1 MSYFKKNPHILIII
15 VAALGYFVDI
25 YDLIL
30 FNVVKKESLEQIMA
44 YADAAERKN
53 TGIFLFNMQMTG
65 MLIGGILWG
74 IWGDKKGRLSV
85 LFGSIMLYSAA
96 NLANAFVTDVS
107 TYAIVR
113 VIAGIGLAGEL
124 GAGITLVAETMSKE
138 KRGYGTMII
147 VTFGALGAVVAALV
161 GAEGHIVGQ
170 WLSSIFGTP
179 FANWQV
185 AYIIGGV
192 LGLLLLLL
200 RVGTIESGM
209 FKSMQDKE
217 ISRGDIKILFNNKER
232 FLKYLNCIL
241 IGVPIWYIIGLL
253 VANSQEVFAVDLQIN
268 GQVING
274 KALMFAY
281 LGLSFG
287 DLISGLLSQFLRSR
301 KKVVYLYLAFTAVLM
316 FYFLFLMKGASAE
329 HYYLISFLLGTA
341 SGYWAIFVTIASEQ
355 FGTNIRSTV
364 TNTVPN
370 FVRGSVPVITSSF
383 GFFTAIFANN
393 ILSAL
398 IVGIICV
405 ALAAWANYR
414 SKETFAKDLNYL
426 ETM

>member
-44 YADAAERKN
+44 YADASERKN

-96 NLANAFVTDVS
+96 NIANAFLTDVT

-113 VIAGIGLAGEL
+113 IIAGIGLAGEL

-147 VTFGALGAVVAALV
+147 VTFGALGAVIAALV
-161 GAEGHIVGQ
+161 GAEGHIVGK
-170 WLSSIFGTP
+170 WLSSILGTP
-179 FANWQV
+179 VANWQV

-209 FKSMQDKE
+209 FKSMQNKE
-217 ISRGDIKILFNNKER
+217 ISRGNIKILFNNKER
-232 FLKYLNCIL
+232 FFKYLNCIL

-253 VANSQEVFAVDLQIN
+253 VANSQEIFAVDLDIK

-301 KKVVYLYLAFTAVLM
+301 KKVVFLYLGFTAFLM

-370 FVRGSVPVITSSF
+370 FVRGSVPIITSSF
-383 GFFTAIFANN
+383 GFFTAVLSNN
-393 ILSAL
+393 IYSAL

>member
-44 YADAAERKN
+44 YADASERKN

-113 VIAGIGLAGEL
+113 IIAGIGLAGEL

-161 GAEGHIVGQ
+161 GAEGHVVGK

-253 VANSQEVFAVDLQIN
+253 VANSQEVFAVDLNIQ

-287 DLISGLLSQFLRSR
+287 DLVSGLLSQFLRSR
-301 KKVVYLYLAFTAVLM
+301 KKVVFIYLAFTALLM
-316 FYFLFLMKGASAE
+316 FYFLFLMKGSSVE

-370 FVRGSVPVITSSF
+370 FVRGSVPLITSSF
-383 GFFTAIFANN
+383 GFFTAILANN
-393 ILSAL
+393 IFSAL

>member
-1 MSYFKKNPHILIII
+1 MSYLKKNPHVLIII

-44 YADAAERKN
+44 YADTEERKN

-85 LFGSIMLYSAA
+85 LFGSILMYSSA
-96 NLANAFVTDVS
+96 NLANAFVTNIS
-107 TYAIVR
+107 TYALIR
-113 VIAGIGLAGEL
+113 IIAGIGLAGEL

-161 GAEGHIVGQ
+161 GAEGHFVGQ

-217 ISRGDIKILFNNKER
+217 VSRGDIRILFNNKER

-253 VANSQEVFAVDLQIN
+253 VANSQEVFAVDLQIS

-316 FYFLFLMKGASAE
+316 FYFLFFMKGANSK
-329 HYYLISFLLGTA
+329 HYYFISFLLGTA

-370 FVRGSVPVITSSF
+370 FVRGSVPIITTSF
-383 GFFTAIFANN
+383 GFLTSVFANN

-398 IVGIICV
+398 IVGIICI
-405 ALAAWANYR
+405 ALAAWANFK

>member
-1 MSYFKKNPHILIII
+1 MSYFKKNPHILIIV

-44 YADAAERKN
+44 LNSAEERKN

-85 LFGSIMLYSAA
+85 LFGSILLYSAA
-96 NLANAFVTDVS
+96 NIINAFVTNVS
-107 TYAIVR
+107 SYAIVR
-113 VIAGIGLAGEL
+113 IIAGIGLAGEL
-124 GAGITLVAETMSKE
+124 GAGITLVSETMSKE
-138 KRGYGTMII
+138 NRGYGTMII

-161 GAEGHIVGQ
+161 GAEGEIVGK
-170 WLSSIFGTP
+170 WLSIIFAIP

-185 AYIIGGV
+185 AYIVGGI

-200 RVGTIESGM
+200 RVGTIESNM
-209 FKSMQDKE
+209 FKNIQDKE
-217 ISRGDIKILFNNKER
+217 VSRGDIKILFNNKER
-232 FLKYLNCIL
+232 FIKYLNCIL

-253 VANSQEVFAVDLQIN
+253 VANSQEVFAIDLNIQ

-274 KALMFAY
+274 KALMYAY

-287 DLISGLLSQFLRSR
+287 DLLSGLLSQFLRSR
-301 KKVVYLYLAFTAVLM
+301 KKVVFIYLSFTALLM
-316 FYFLFLMKGASAE
+316 FYFLFLMKGANAE
-329 HYYLISFLLGTA
+329 HYYFISFLLGTA
-341 SGYWAIFVTIASEQ
+341 TGYWAIFVTIASEQ

-370 FVRGSVPVITSSF
+370 FVRGSVPIITSLF
-383 GFFTAIFANN
+383 GFFTGILSNN
-393 ILSAL
+393 IYSAL
-398 IVGIICV
+398 IVGIIV
-405 ALAAWANYR
+405 IALAIWANFN
-414 SKETFAKDLNYL
+414 SKETFAKDLNYI
-426 ETM
+426 ETI